1 MSMNTDDI
9 LSRDDVLDAVEINHI
24 ADEIDRGNIDEIV
37 SWLDD
42 VAKCDGTETEAK
54 LAAILRG
61 LLLATKEPIR
71 GYFNNDPE

>member
-1 MSMNTDDI
+1 MDMNRI
-9 LSRDDVLDAVEINHI
+9 LDSDDVLEPIDIEHI
-24 ADEIDRGNIDEIV
+24 STEIDRGNIDDIV

-42 VAKCDGTETEAK
+42 VAQCDGTETEAK

-61 LLLATKEPIR
+61 LLLATKEPIK

>member
-1 MSMNTDDI
+1 MDMNRI
-9 LSRDDVLDAVEINHI
+9 LDSDDVLEPIEIEQI
-24 ADEIDRGNIDEIV
+24 ATEIDRGNIDDIV

-42 VAKCDGTETEAK
+42 VAQCDGTETEAK

>member
-1 MSMNTDDI
+1 MDMNRI
-9 LSRDDVLDAVEINHI
+9 LDSDDVLDPIEIEQI
-24 ADEIDRGNIDEIV
+24 ATEIDRGNIDDIV

-42 VAKCDGTETEAK
+42 VAQCDGTETEAK